1 MKTFNLIYLFIRLF
15 LIQFIVE
22 LQDVFESDAFIFL
35 VFELCRN
42 GELFDYLTSVVTLSE
57 KKTRYIMRQVFEG
70 VDYIHS
76 NSIVHRD
83 LKPENILLDDNFN
96 VKITDFGFAKVLP
109 DDEKLFGKWWRGS
122 VPSQLIGDWK
132 IFWFF
137 WYFLQICVEHPATL
151 RQKHWSVACGKNRP
165 ATQKKLTCK
174 YSPSTHRHLH
184 YWIEWIRIYLF
195 AFVDRWACGVIMFT
209 LLVGCPPFWHR
220 KQMVMLRN
228 IMEGKYSF
236 TSPEWA
242 DISGKCKS
250 RLNDNEM
257 QISKSFHS
265 LCFCRGP
272 KGSHKKM
279 SSCRARKPYHS

>member
-1 MKTFNLIYLFIRLF
+1 MSIFVDRFVQCADGTRLLMKTFNLIYLFIRLF

-122 VPSQLIGDWK
+122 VPSQLIGD
-132 IFWFF
+132 
-137 WYFLQICVEHPATL
+137 
-151 RQKHWSVACGKNRP
+151 
-165 ATQKKLTCK
+165 
-174 YSPSTHRHLH
+174 
-184 YWIEWIRIYLF
+184 
-195 AFVDRWACGVIMFT
+195 
-209 LLVGCPPFWHR
+209 
-220 KQMVMLRN
+220 
-228 IMEGKYSF
+228 
-236 TSPEWA
+236 
-242 DISGKCKS
+242 
-250 RLNDNEM
+250 
-257 QISKSFHS
+257 
-265 LCFCRGP
+265 
-272 KGSHKKM
+272 
-279 SSCRARKPYHS
+279 